1 MVRLA
6 RRVKHSRTS
15 CAFERLALVLLLM
28 LAWGWVFVLLGVLF
42 YHGYFSHRVIPHENG
57 VFSDFIHSGG
67 RLFTNNT
74 SSSANRLLPYESPLI
89 IFTYKRDNYLKETLT
104 DIFKNIPRDCSI
116 GCPIVVSQDGNEP
129 AVNKVIQDFTAQ
141 FSDIG
146 IPMVHLQH
154 HINIRGKPYA
164 ELAVHYGWGL
174 TQVFSNQA
182 ALNNVSPQRVI
193 ILEEDL
199 HTADDFFDYFAAMA
213 PILDADPTLL
223 VVSAFNDNGYKGK
236 VVKPDRV
243 LRSDFFPGLG
253 WMMSRKLWD
262 EELQHKWPQ
271 IYWDDWLREPA
282 QRQGRHILRPEIS
295 RTFHFGVKGGASSNQ
310 FGDRLNS
317 ILLDPTPVDWKHS
330 LQEVATNLEMHQ
342 YNADYG
348 KLIQAAQL
356 EISLDKALQ
365 VVTERDTRIEYRN
378 FNEFKHLAQNLK
390 LMDDE
395 KAGVPRTSYKGVVET
410 RPHGD
415 HILFLTPPLQ
425 EVLDALAASPLQD
438 K

>member
-6 RRVKHSRTS
+6 RRVKPSPSS
-15 CAFERLALVLLLM
+15 CAFERLALVLLLL

-42 YHGYFSHRVIPHENG
+42 YHGYFSHRVVPHDSS
-57 VFSDFIHSGG
+57 VFSNFIHSVSAGG
-67 RLFTNNT
+67 RRSTNT
-74 SSSANRLLPYESPLI
+74 SSSLSMTPLLPCESPLI

-104 DIFKNIPRDCSI
+104 DILKHIPGDCSI
-116 GCPIVVSQDGNEP
+116 GCPIVISQDGNDP
-129 AVNKVIQDFTAQ
+129 AVENVIQDFTKQ
-141 FSDIG
+141 FSDKKN
-146 IPMVHLQH
+146 IPVVHLQH
-154 HINIRGKPYA
+154 HNNIRGRPYS
-164 ELAVHYGWGL
+164 ELAMHYGWGL

-182 ALNNVSPQRVI
+182 MAKNVSPQRVI

-213 PILDADPTLL
+213 PILDADSTLL
-223 VVSAFNDNGYKGK
+223 AVSAFNDNGYQGK
-236 VVKPDRV
+236 VSKPDRV

-253 WMMSRKLWD
+253 WMMTRKLWD

-271 IYWDDWLREPA
+271 SYWDDWLREPA
-282 QRQGRHILRPEIS
+282 QRQNRHILRPEIS
-295 RTFHFGVKGGASSNQ
+295 RTFHFGVKGGASGNQ

-330 LQEVATNLEMHQ
+330 IQELSTNLEMHQ

-348 KLIQAAQL
+348 KMIHAAQL
-356 EISLDKALQ
+356 EASLDKALQ
-365 VVTERDTRIEYRN
+365 VGMERDTRVEYRN
-378 FNEFKHLAQNLK
+378 FKEYKHLAQLLS

-395 KAGVPRTSYKGVVET
+395 KAGVPRTAYKGIVET

-415 HILFLTPPLQ
+415 HALFLTPPLQ
-425 EVLDALAASPLQD
+425 EVLEALAA
-438 K
+438 